1 MTDID
6 WEKPNISIDEVLE
19 LFNSNGSHS
28 QKQEALE
35 HAYFLTKTNDEEG
48 AVKIIL
54 KALEN
59 DDQVILQIALNFIAI
74 SLGHRTDLLE
84 SVKEFLGHESENI
97 RIQAVNAVKSIR
109 SVNN

>member
-6 WEKPNISIDEVLE
+6 WTKPNISIDEVLE
-19 LFNSNGSHS
+19 LFASNGSHS

-35 HAYFLTKTNDEEG
+35 HAFYIQRKDEEG

-59 DDQVILQIALNFIAI
+59 DDQVILKLALNFIAI
-74 SLGHRTDLLE
+74 SFGHRTDLLE
-84 SVKEFLGHESENI
+84 SVQELCLIHI
-97 RIQAVNAVKSIR
+97 
-109 SVNN
+109 